1 MALNTNRGEAIMTRS
16 ILVLGVVGVCLY
28 ACDSPVTSPKS
39 ASRTPSTDASMA
51 RLANTTAAMTSDS
64 KIVSFETMY
73 GVDEGF
79 VNNKAI
85 RGVLGDEL
93 PWAVGSAVGSLT
105 VGGHLTAT
113 VHGIVFT
120 NDEEVPPELRGI
132 NDEPTF
138 RALVSCLV
146 SEKKGKK
153 ISTVNVTTAPFAAT
167 RTGDA
172 NIDAHVQ
179 LPAECVA
186 PIIFIISGSEE
197 HWFAVTGAETS

>member
-1 MALNTNRGEAIMTRS
+1 MTRS
-16 ILVLGVVGVCLY
+16 ILVLGVAGLFML
-28 ACDSPVTSPKS
+28 ACDSAATSPGG
-39 ASRTPSTDASMA
+39 ASRSSSRDGPTA
-51 RLANTTAAMTSDS
+51 RLAGVTVRTTSES

-79 VNNKAI
+79 VKNKAI
-85 RGVLGDEL
+85 RGVEGDEL

-113 VHGIVFT
+113 VRGIVFT

-132 NDEPTF
+132 NDEETF
-138 RALVSCLV
+138 RALVSCLI

-153 ISTVNVTTAPFAAT
+153 ISTVNVTTAPFPAT
-167 RTGDA
+167 PTGDA
-172 NIDAHVQ
+172 DIDAHIQ
-179 LPAECVA
+179 LPDDCVA
-186 PIIFIISGSEE
+186 PIIFIISGTED

>member
-1 MALNTNRGEAIMTRS
+1 MTRS
-16 ILVLGVVGVCLY
+16 IFVLGLAGLCLF
-28 ACDSPVTSPKS
+28 ACDDSPATSPKS
-39 ASRTPSTDASMA
+39 ASGSPSGDASMA
-51 RLANTTAAMTSDS
+51 RLATPTVATTSDS

-79 VNNKAI
+79 VKNKSI
-85 RGVLGDEL
+85 RGVEGDEL

-113 VHGIVFT
+113 VRGIVFT
-120 NDEEVPPELRGI
+120 DDEEVPPELRGI

-146 SEKKGKK
+146 SEKKQGKK
-153 ISTVNVTTAPFAAT
+153 ISTVNVTTAPFPAT
-167 RTGDA
+167 PTGDSD
-172 NIDAHVQ
+172 IDAQVQ
-179 LPAECVA
+179 LPADCVA

>member
-1 MALNTNRGEAIMTRS
+1 MTRS
-16 ILVLGVVGVCLY
+16 ILVLGLAGLFML
-28 ACDSPVTSPKS
+28 ACDSAATSPGS
-39 ASRTPSTDASMA
+39 ASQSSSRDGPTA
-51 RLANTTAAMTSDS
+51 RLAGVTVQTTSDS

-79 VNNKAI
+79 VKNKAV
-85 RGVLGDEL
+85 RGVEGDEL

-113 VHGIVFT
+113 VRGIVFT

-138 RALVSCLV
+138 RALVSCLL

-153 ISTVNVTTAPFAAT
+153 ISTVNVTTAPFPAT
-167 RTGDA
+167 PTGDSD
-172 NIDAHVQ
+172 IDAQIQ
-179 LPAECVA
+179 LPDDCVA
-186 PIIFIISGSEE
+186 PILFIISGTED

>member
-1 MALNTNRGEAIMTRS
+1 MSRS
-16 ILVLGVVGVCLY
+16 ILVFGLAGVCML
-28 ACDSPVTSPKS
+28 ACDAPATSPSSAAKS
-39 ASRTPSTDASMA
+39 PTSDASMDRHA
-51 RLANTTAAMTSDS
+51 GAAVGKTSNP

-79 VNNKAI
+79 VDNKAI

-113 VHGIVFT
+113 VRGIVFT

-167 RTGDA
+167 RAGDS
-172 NIDAHVQ
+172 NIDAWVK
-179 LPAECVA
+179 LPADCVA
-186 PIIFIISGSEE
+186 PIIFIISGTEE

>member
-1 MALNTNRGEAIMTRS
+1 MTRS
-16 ILVLGVVGVCLY
+16 ILVLGLAGVCML
-28 ACDSPVTSPKS
+28 ACDSPATSLGS
-39 ASRTPSTDASMA
+39 ASRSPSTNASTG
-51 RLANTTAAMTSDS
+51 RLARATVATSDS

-79 VNNKAI
+79 VKNKAI
-85 RGVLGDEL
+85 RDVLGDEL

-113 VHGIVFT
+113 VRGIVFT

-138 RALVSCLV
+138 RALVSCLL

-153 ISTVNVTTAPFAAT
+153 ISTVNVTTAPFPAT
-167 RTGDA
+167 PTGDA
-172 NIDAHVQ
+172 DIDAQVQ
-179 LPAECVA
+179 LPADCAA
-186 PIIFIISGSEE
+186 PIIFIISGSED

>member
-1 MALNTNRGEAIMTRS
+1 MTRS
-16 ILVLGVVGVCLY
+16 ILVLGVAGAFML
-28 ACDSPVTSPKS
+28 ACDSPATSPDR
-39 ASRTPSTDASMA
+39 ASRSSSIDASA
-51 RLANTTAAMTSDS
+51 DRLAEHPHATTSTSR
-64 KIVSFETMY
+64 IVSFETMY

-79 VNNKAI
+79 VDNKAI

-105 VGGHLTAT
+105 VGGHLTAS
-113 VHGIVFT
+113 VRGIVFT

-138 RALVSCLV
+138 RALVSCLL

-167 RTGDA
+167 RSGNAD
-172 NIDAHVQ
+172 IDAWIK
-179 LPAECVA
+179 LPADCVA
-186 PIIFIISGSEE
+186 PIIFIISGTEE